1 MTEDKAFISKRIQR
15 LKQAVETAEMSVCTE
30 RALIWTAY
38 HKKRS
43 NRKKSQYIQMAE
55 ALTKVLLEKSI
66 IIYPDELIVG
76 NFTCQRVG
84 GSIYP
89 ELHGV
94 PVMLDI
100 FKFSSRKTNPLKIT
114 RGEIFKLLRIIPF
127 WLFRFMA
134 FKAYQSPFKKI
145 RFILNQLKAR
155 FYLINESG
163 GISHL
168 APDYEKLI
176 TMGTNGILKEATGYQ
191 QNVKKGSDPWHFY
204 EGVKIICKG
213 LAGFSRRYA
222 LLAQNM
228 AKKEPDER
236 RKNELLKI
244 SSICENEVQQGA
256 KSFQG
261 ALQIIFLAHIAINLE
276 SLDNAVCPGRMDQY
290 LHGFYKKD
298 LKSGVVN
305 KQIAQEL
312 FAAFSIKLC
321 EIIPVFSKLL
331 TNFHGGMFNGQVIT
345 IGGQDARGNDA
356 VNELSFFM
364 LDVITGLGMRQPNF
378 HARIHLNS
386 LKNFKEKIY
395 SELARGS
402 NSPALYNDDI
412 IIKTMV
418 DHGYDIKDARNY
430 TAVGCV
436 EPVCQGKSF
445 SSTDAAIFNT
455 PVILE
460 LALNQGRRF
469 GSIFRTGKKT
479 KPLSKFKSM
488 DDVKKAFKI
497 QLEYMMGKLIKDLKA
512 VESANKKYHPT
523 PLTSM
528 LLDGCLI
535 SGRCSTS
542 GGALYNFSGIQC
554 VGPVDAGDAFY
565 AIEKSIFI
573 DKKMSLRKL
582 CQILKNNFND
592 LKDLNY
598 FLNLAKFGNG
608 DEDVDKWSV
617 YVTDMFIKTLKSFGN
632 NTRGGAYTAGLYS
645 VTAHK
650 YFGSITSALPNGRR
664 NPESFASG
672 ISPMNA
678 MDKNGPTALLNS
690 MNQFDFTKFGNGINF
705 NMKFT
710 PHTLRGKTGIK
721 ALTHLFDTYFKRGGM
736 QTQINVLD
744 PKILID
750 ARNNPENYPNLLVR
764 VSGYSSYFN
773 DLSLG
778 MKDEIISRTSQ
789 SA

>member
-1 MTEDKAFISKRIQR
+1 MTENKIFISKRVER
-15 LKQAVETAEMSVCTE
+15 LKRAVQTAEPAVCTE
-30 RALIWTAY
+30 RALIWTAW

-43 NRKKSQYIQMAE
+43 NRKKSHHVQMAG

-66 IIYPDELIVG
+66 AIYPDELIVG

-114 RGEIFKLLRIIPF
+114 RNEILKLLGIIPF

-134 FKAYQSPFKKI
+134 VKAYKSPFKKI
-145 RFILNQLKAR
+145 RFIFNQLKAR

-163 GISHL
+163 GISHI

-176 TMGTNGILKEATGYQ
+176 TIGTNGLFKEAMEYQ
-191 QNVKKGSDPWHFY
+191 QNVKKESESWHFY

-213 LAGFSRRYA
+213 LAGFAGRYA

-228 AKKEPDER
+228 AEKESDIKRKK
-236 RKNELLKI
+236 ELLKI
-244 SSICENEVQQGA
+244 SAICKNEFQQGA
-256 KSFQG
+256 ESFHG
-261 ALQIIFLAHIAINLE
+261 ALQIIFLTHIAINLE
-276 SLDNAVCPGRMDQY
+276 SLDNSACPGRMDQY
-290 LHGFYKKD
+290 LHRFYKKD
-298 LKSGVVN
+298 LKN
-305 KQIAQEL
+305 KIINNETAREL
-312 FAAFSIKLC
+312 FASFCIKFN

-331 TNFHGGMFNGQVIT
+331 TNFHGGMSNGQVIT
-345 IGGQDARGNDA
+345 IGGQDAKGDDA
-356 VNELSFFM
+356 VNDLSLLM
-364 LDVITGLGMRQPNF
+364 LDVVTGLGMRQPNF
-378 HARIHLNS
+378 HARIHS
-386 LKNFKEKIY
+386 KTLKAFKEKIF
-395 SELARGS
+395 SILARGS

-412 IIKTMV
+412 IIKTMTA
-418 DHGYDIKDARNY
+418 HGYDIKDARNY

-455 PVILE
+455 PAVLE

-469 GSIFRTGKKT
+469 GSIFRTGRKT
-479 KPLSKFKSM
+479 RLLSRFKSM
-488 DDVKKAFKI
+488 DDVKRAFEI

-528 LLDGCLI
+528 LLEGCLA
-535 SGRCSTS
+535 SGRCSTA

-554 VGPVDAGDAFY
+554 VGPVDTGDAFH
-565 AIEKSIFI
+565 AIEKAVFL
-573 DKKMSLRKL
+573 DKKMSFKDMCLML
-582 CQILKNNFND
+582 ENNFND
-592 LKDLNY
+592 SKDLNY
-598 FLNLAKFGNG
+598 FLNLPKFGND
-608 DEDVDKWSV
+608 DENVDKWSV
-617 YVTDMFIKTLKSFGN
+617 YAADIFLKTLESFGN

-650 YFGSITSALPNGRR
+650 YFGSITSALPNGRK
-664 NPESFASG
+664 NPEPFSSG
-672 ISPMNA
+672 ISPMNS
-678 MDKNGPTALLNS
+678 MDRKGPTALLNS
-690 MNQFDFTKFGNGINF
+690 MNRFDFTKFGNGINF

-710 PHTLRGKTGIK
+710 PHTLRGKTGIS
-721 ALTHLFDTYFKRGGM
+721 ALIYLFDTYFKRGGM
-736 QTQINVLD
+736 QAQINVLD
-744 PKILID
+744 PQILID
-750 ARNNPENYPNLLVR
+750 ARDNPEKYPNLLVR

-773 DLSLG
+773 DLSLD
-778 MKDEIISRTSQ
+778 MKNEIISRTCLN
-789 SA
+789 A